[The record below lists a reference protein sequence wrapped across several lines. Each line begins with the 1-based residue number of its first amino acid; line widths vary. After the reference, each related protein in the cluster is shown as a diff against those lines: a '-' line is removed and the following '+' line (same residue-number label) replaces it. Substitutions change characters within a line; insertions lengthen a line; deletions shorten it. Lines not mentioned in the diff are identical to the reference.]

1 MLIEFTGKAMIPAS
15 MRLASNLADRNWV
28 ISHHNYMLKNIFHEL
43 LIVIDPVI

>member
-1 MLIEFTGKAMIPAS
+1 MVFTGKAMIPVS

-28 ISHHNYMLKNIFHEL
+28 ITYYYMLKNIFHEL